1 MGIFMKYIIRNI
13 WENKLRGFLIL
24 FSLMIS
30 TFIMFLNF
38 AAGDDIVYQYE
49 ALYEEAYRGYDIIV
63 NHEDTEEPFFK
74 KDKFKTNNISVNK
87 KLSAITTFGVVD
99 NNDSLTLQ
107 LYGCNR
113 KSYLDAGLFVVSE
126 EDNFGNNKDDQILI
140 SPQLAKNYGYK
151 LGDKISIQTQVGIK
165 EYKIGAIAKET
176 GLFLG
181 VDNENLI
188 VMTDSEVEEITG
200 QKNRSNVLLL
210 SLADKSDIKNS
221 IKTLEKDNDDF
232 VVQALID
239 QETMDFNINMIS
251 QVLLIILI
259 LALLVNYYVISSNA
273 KVILLSRTPVV
284 GTFRSLGA
292 SKIKVNLILIL
303 ENLLYGFFGGIL
315 GVICGLYFRDAILGA
330 IAQGV
335 SNIPLGEISGP
346 INYAH
351 IIYALIFAVIIQLIS
366 VIHVIYQIGNYPI
379 KNLIFEEL
387 SSIQKV
393 SIVPTILG
401 FILQGLSYVLYRTN
415 NTYDTVMAILA
426 LVSAMA
432 GGILV
437 LPFITK
443 YLSLILAKINKLIFG
458 EAPYLGTKNISTS
471 KIINSN
477 VKLVVISLSMV
488 LMIFMTSSSLEGLF
502 IKAEDVFELD
512 LQLYGMEKKEENYSK
527 LKKVQGVKELQ
538 FLYNYMDNL
547 SVNGKEM
554 NLVLCGFDEERLGV
568 KDNEGKIKDLK
579 NGEVMMDEFYAIKN
593 GFNIGDQLE
602 IKSDELKIKKI
613 KVEIVGTVD
622 SSIFTTSRNTIV
634 FSENQF
640 KKDVTDVPSGIYV
653 GTNKDLLKMKK
664 TLYKELSGENITVE
678 TFNEFIEEQE
688 QRVSGLLST
697 VWIFLVLSILLSAIG
712 LVNNQVIGFI
722 QRKREYAVL
731 YSVSMSKAQLNTM
744 IFFEIMCS
752 FLIGCISGLA
762 LSIWMGK
769 LLGVLLSSIGIYLE
783 FNFQWANILTVVGAI
798 FVILILTAIIP
809 MFKILRM
816 NVIQEIKYE

>member
-1 MGIFMKYIIRNI
+1 MGIFLKYTIRNI

-38 AAGDDIVYQYE
+38 VARDDIIHQYE
-49 ALYEEAYRGYDIIV
+49 ALHEESYRSYDIIV
-63 NHEDTEEPFFK
+63 GHEDGEEPFFK
-74 KDKFKTNNISVNK
+74 EDKFKTKNIDISN

-99 NNDSLTLQ
+99 NKDSLTLQ

-113 KSYLDAGLFVVSE
+113 KSYIDAELFVISQ
-126 EDNFGNNKDDQILI
+126 EDNFDNNKDNQILI

-151 LGDKISIQTQVGIK
+151 LGDKISIQTQAGIK
-165 EYKIGAIAKET
+165 EYKVGAIAKET

-181 VDNENLI
+181 VDNENLV
-188 VMTDSEVEEITG
+188 VMTNSEVEKITG
-200 QKNRSNVLLL
+200 QKNKSNVLML
-210 SLADKSDIKNS
+210 SLTDKSNIKNS

-232 VVQALID
+232 VVQALVD

-259 LALLVNYYVISSNA
+259 LALLMNYYVISSNA

-303 ENLLYGFFGGIL
+303 ENLLYGLLGGVL
-315 GVICGLYFRDAILGA
+315 GVICGLYFRETILGA
-330 IAQGV
+330 IVQGV
-335 SNIPLGEISGP
+335 SDMPLGEMSAP
-346 INYAH
+346 INYAY

-366 VIHVIYQIGNYPI
+366 VVHVIYQIGNYPI

-415 NTYDTVMAILA
+415 NTYDTILAVLA

-432 GGILV
+432 GGILL
-437 LPFITK
+437 LPFITQ
-443 YLSLILAKINKLIFG
+443 YLSLFMAKVNKLIFG
-458 EAPYLGTKNISTS
+458 PAPSLGTRNISTS

-477 VKLVVISLSMV
+477 IKLVAISLSMV
-488 LMIFMTSSSLEGLF
+488 LMIFMTSSSLEGVF
-502 IKAEDVFELD
+502 IKAKDVFELD
-512 LQLYGMEKKEENYSK
+512 IQLYGMEKKEKDYLK
-527 LKKVQGVKELQ
+527 LKKVKGVKDLQ
-538 FLYNYMDNL
+538 FLYNYMDTL
-547 SVNGKEM
+547 TVNEKEM
-554 NLVLCGFDEERLGV
+554 NLVLCGFEDERLGV
-568 KDNEGKIKDLK
+568 KNKEGKIKDLK
-579 NGEVMMDEFYAIKN
+579 KGEVMMDEFYAVKN
-593 GFNIGDQLE
+593 GFKIGDQLE
-602 IKSDELKIKKI
+602 IKSDELKAKKV
-613 KVEIVGTVD
+613 KVKIVGTID

-653 GTNKDLLKMKK
+653 GTDKDLTDMKK
-664 TLYKELSGENITVE
+664 TLYKELSGENITAE
-678 TFNEFIEEQE
+678 TFNEFIEGQE

-697 VWIFLVLSILLSAIG
+697 IWIFLILSILLSAIG

-731 YSVSMSKAQLNTM
+731 YSVSMSKVQLNTM
-744 IFFEIMCS
+744 IFFEIVSS

-762 LSIWMGK
+762 LSIWMSK
-769 LLGVLLSSIGIYLE
+769 LLGILLSSIGIYLE
-783 FNFQWANILTVVGAI
+783 FNFQWANIFTVVGAI
-798 FVILILTAIIP
+798 FIVLILTAIIP
-809 MFKILRM
+809 IFKILRM

>member
-1 MGIFMKYIIRNI
+1 MYCI
-13 WENKLRGFLIL
+13 
-24 FSLMIS
+24 
-30 TFIMFLNF
+30 
-38 AAGDDIVYQYE
+38 
-49 ALYEEAYRGYDIIV
+49 
-63 NHEDTEEPFFK
+63 
-74 KDKFKTNNISVNK
+74 
-87 KLSAITTFGVVD
+87 
-99 NNDSLTLQ
+99 
-107 LYGCNR
+107 
-113 KSYLDAGLFVVSE
+113 
-126 EDNFGNNKDDQILI
+126 
-140 SPQLAKNYGYK
+140 
-151 LGDKISIQTQVGIK
+151 
-165 EYKIGAIAKET
+165 
-176 GLFLG
+176 
-181 VDNENLI
+181 
-188 VMTDSEVEEITG
+188 
-200 QKNRSNVLLL
+200 LLL
-210 SLADKSDIKNS
+210 NLTDKSNIKNS

-232 VVQALID
+232 VVQALVD

-303 ENLLYGFFGGIL
+303 ENLLYGLFGGIL
-315 GVICGLYFRDAILGA
+315 GVICGLYFRDRILRV

-335 SNIPLGEISGP
+335 SNISLGEISAP
-346 INYAH
+346 INYAY
-351 IIYALIFAVIIQLIS
+351 IIYSLMFALIIQLIS

-393 SIVPTILG
+393 SIAPTILG

-415 NTYDTVMAILA
+415 NTYDTLMAILA

-443 YLSLILAKINKLIFG
+443 YLSLLMAKINKLIFG

-512 LQLYGMEKKEENYSK
+512 LQLYGMEKKEEDYSK

-547 SVNGKEM
+547 LVNGKEM

-568 KDNEGKIKDLK
+568 KDKEGKIKDLK

-602 IKSDELKIKKI
+602 IKSDELKTKKI

-678 TFNEFIEEQE
+678 TFNEFIKEQE

-762 LSIWMGK
+762 LSIWMSK

-783 FNFQWANILTVVGAI
+783 FNFQWVNILTVVGGI

-809 MFKILRM
+809 ILKILKM